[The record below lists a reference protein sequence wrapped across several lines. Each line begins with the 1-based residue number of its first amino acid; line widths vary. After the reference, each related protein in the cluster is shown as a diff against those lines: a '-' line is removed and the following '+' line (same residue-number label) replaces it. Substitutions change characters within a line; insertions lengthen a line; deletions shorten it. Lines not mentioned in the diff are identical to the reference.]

1 MKKLRTSYWPK
12 TSAFSCN
19 TRAKFNTS
27 AKLQHEC
34 ILHIVHRISSI
45 LNFRDVFS
53 CTLLT
58 SNDIISFAIW
68 CNKHLQIL
76 QRQQIAI
83 LLSLKNLLALVNF
96 KLHSKSWC
104 YPYVVTIRWHKVT
117 YCYLFEMQRTQHPSN
132 THKRTR
138 TDALWFALLLG
149 TFPWLST
156 AETVRANT
164 DFQVTWSER
173 LESVTSPVVL
183 SKENNPG
190 VPSCTMEYQREP

>member
-1 MKKLRTSYWPK
+1 MKKWLTSLILYMKKLRTSYWPK

-34 ILHIVHRISSI
+34 KLHIVHRISSI

-83 LLSLKNLLALVNF
+83 LLSLKNLLVLVNF

-104 YPYVVTIRWHKVT
+104 YPYVVTIRWRIVIYLKCRERNIRPTLTNVPEQMHFDSPCYSVLFLGCPRQKLSEQTLISQWRGLRGWKV
-117 YCYLFEMQRTQHPSN
+117 LRHQ
-132 THKRTR
+132 
-138 TDALWFALLLG
+138 
-149 TFPWLST
+149 
-156 AETVRANT
+156 
-164 DFQVTWSER
+164 
-173 LESVTSPVVL
+173 
-183 SKENNPG
+183 
-190 VPSCTMEYQREP
+190 